1 MKNLN
6 TIARPYAKAIL
17 ELAKQNK
24 DYSAWS
30 NMLQFLA
37 GIMLDPQMVGFV
49 NNHEISAADKANVVC
64 QVKPEYL
71 NKSGENLVKLLAANK
86 RLLIIPELYKVYEN
100 LRQQTEHETN
110 LSLITAE
117 KLTDTDMQSLLK
129 NITNKFPGKTKI
141 TSQIDPNL
149 IGGGKIKI
157 GDRVVDS
164 SVKARL
170 QNLHKHLAK
179 Q

>member
-30 NMLQFLA
+30 NMLDFLNK
-37 GIMLDPQMVGFV
+37 ILSDPRIISLV
-49 NNHEISAADKANVVC
+49 NNHEISSAEKANIIC
-64 QVKPEYL
+64 KVKPEYL
-71 NKSGENLVKLLAANK
+71 NQQGENLVKLLAENK
-86 RLLIIPELYKVYEN
+86 RLLIIPELYKIYEN
-100 LRQQTEHETN
+100 MRQQAEQETN

-117 KLTDTDMQSLLK
+117 KLTDADMQNLLK
-129 NITNKFPGKTKI
+129 NITNKFSGKTKV
-141 TSQIDPNL
+141 TSQIDPSL
-149 IGGGKIKI
+149 LGGGKIKI
-157 GDRVVDS
+157 GDRVIDS
-164 SVKARL
+164 SVKSRL
-170 QNLHKHLAK
+170 LNLHKHLAK